1 MNRHQEQNW
10 QTHNEI
16 DRALD
21 LALAK
26 YAAAEPRTGLE
37 ERVLASLQAEREH
50 ARDRAWWRWGVVA
63 VFATIVLVVLGLA
76 RITLRPAPAIT
87 RRPPSVASSAESTTP
102 QIASTRPPARGSA
115 AKAVAHRSR
124 PAAPANPK
132 LDQFPSPQPL
142 SDQERILA
150 NYVEANPNH
159 AVLLAR
165 ARTEA
170 LLRDQIEETRSYSQ
184 DDGALKAD
192 DQNEDRNDK

>member
-1 MNRHQEQNW
+1 MNRNQEQNW
-10 QTHNEI
+10 QTHEEI

-37 ERVLASLQAEREH
+37 ERVLASLHAELEH
-50 ARDRAWWRWGVVA
+50 ARDHAWGRWGVVA

-76 RITLRPAPAIT
+76 WITMRPAPAIA
-87 RRPPSVASSAESTTP
+87 RRPPSLAPSAESPTP
-102 QIASTRPPARGSA
+102 QTAPTRPPARGPA

-124 PAAPANPK
+124 PAAPAYPK

-150 NYVEANPNH
+150 NYVEANPHH

-165 ARTEA
+165 ARAEA
-170 LLRDQIEETRSYSQ
+170 LHRDQIEETRSYSQ

-192 DQNEDRNDK
+192 DQNEDRNDR